1 MSNGATVFQGAEIS
15 TGDSRSEEHSDRLQ
29 RLRRAMVIAVL
40 AWPAFGLL
48 DWFIVSFVAP
58 GRLWFYLALRAI
70 GLVVLLVA
78 VIQIY
83 AKKAPSSLRI
93 RIIDS
98 STAAIL
104 TILITTSSVEF
115 GGISSPLAMGVVVVI
130 LCRSYVFI
138 DHWKRGIIPVGL
150 IVLSYPLT
158 LLVMGVITPIIGD
171 QFADSRAVATFLLNL
186 MFVTTAG
193 IISVSGSHL
202 IWTLKCQLYRSRALG
217 RYKLKKRIGAGG
229 MGEIWLAHHHALRR
243 DVAVKILKPE
253 KSGDQQ
259 ARARFEREVR
269 ATSELVHPNTVR
281 VFDYGVTSDGLW
293 YYAMELLTG
302 LDLHDEICKNGVMDP
317 MRAATLMVQAS
328 RALSEAHSLGII
340 HRDLKPENLFLTSLH
355 GQGEFLKVLDFGLA
369 KLMAGN
375 PNVDETLTQAGW
387 AVGTPQ
393 WVSPEVVF
401 GQDADARADIYGLG
415 AVLYF
420 LLCGQSPY
428 GQREMGKVMQAHK
441 HRTPKR
447 PAHRLGRDIH
457 TGLEDIVMRCLA
469 KDPSQRYADAR
480 SLAEDLERC
489 VAGMK
494 LAPMGGEHDAETVQ
508 YTSPPPDM
516 DRSLSPELDQLTL
529 RRHMPVAK
537 PEDRARSESATKILQ
552 RGR

>member
-1 MSNGATVFQGAEIS
+1 M
-15 TGDSRSEEHSDRLQ
+15 
-29 RLRRAMVIAVL
+29 
-40 AWPAFGLL
+40 L

-58 GRLWFYLALRAI
+58 GRLWFYLTLRAI
-70 GLVVLLVA
+70 GLVVLLLA
-78 VIQIY
+78 VVQIY
-83 AKKAPSSLRI
+83 AKKAPSSMRLRVL
-93 RIIDS
+93 DS
-98 STAAIL
+98 VTASFL
-104 TILITTSSVEF
+104 TILITTSCLEF

-158 LLVMGVITPIIGD
+158 LLVMGVLTPTIGD

-193 IISVSGSHL
+193 MISVSGSHL
-202 IWTLKCQLYRSRALG
+202 IWTLKCQLYNSRALG

-281 VFDYGVTSDGLW
+281 VFDYGVTRDGLW
-293 YYAMELLTG
+293 YYAMELLSG
-302 LDLHDEICKNGVMDP
+302 HDLHDEISKNGIMDP
-317 MRAATLMVQAS
+317 KRAATLMVQAAS
-328 RALSEAHSLGII
+328 ALSEAHSLGII
-340 HRDLKPENLFLTSLH
+340 HRDLKPENIFLTSVH
-355 GQGEFLKVLDFGLA
+355 GEGEFIKVLDFGLA

-375 PNVDETLTQAGW
+375 ANVDHTLTQAGW

-401 GQDADARADIYGLG
+401 GEDADTRSDIYGLG

-420 LLCGQSPY
+420 LLCGQSPF
-428 GQREMGKVMQAHK
+428 GQREMSKVMKAHK
-441 HRTPKR
+441 HRAPKR

-457 TGLEDIVMRCLA
+457 TGLEDIVMRCIA
-469 KDPSQRYADAR
+469 KDPAERYANAR
-480 SLAEDLERC
+480 ALVTDLERC
-489 VAGMK
+489 
-494 LAPMGGEHDAETVQ
+494 LASMQGAQYQASLDETIQ
-508 YTSPPPDM
+508 YPDDF
-516 DRSLSPELDQLTL
+516 DRSLSPELDQIAV
-529 RRHMPVAK
+529 RRGLPDAV
-537 PEDRARSESATKILQ
+537 PGDRDSSEAETKILQ
-552 RGR
+552 PTR